1 MKKLITVLLL
11 LTSTSSFAHGYDR
24 YGYGYRDGWDAT
36 AIIGG
41 VALGYAITRPMY
53 QQPYNNYYYQPPQPP
68 QPVYQYQWVYDQYCN
83 CQRQIQVRVQ

>member
-1 MKKLITVLLL
+1 MKKLLTVLLL
-11 LTSTSSFAHGYDR
+11 LVSTSSFAHPYGY
-24 YGYGYRDGWDAT
+24 YGYGHGYRGGWDAP

-41 VALGYAITRPMY
+41 AALGYAITMPMY
-53 QQPYNNYYYQPPQPP
+53 QQPYNNYYYQPP